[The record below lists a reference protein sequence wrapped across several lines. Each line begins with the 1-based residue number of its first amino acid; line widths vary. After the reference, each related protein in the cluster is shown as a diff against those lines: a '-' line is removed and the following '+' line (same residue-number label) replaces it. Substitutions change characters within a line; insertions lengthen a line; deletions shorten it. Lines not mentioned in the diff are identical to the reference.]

1 MTQSETVQPS
11 CLLDYPHILW
21 GATKSITANFHIGV
35 AGYVAYKFSIGLGKV
50 WTIINAIVN
59 RFAA

>member
-11 CLLDYPHILW
+11 SLLDYTQILK
-21 GATKSITANFHIGV
+21 GAKSVTANFHIGV
-35 AGYVAYKFSIGLGKV
+35 AGYVTYKFSIGFGKV

-59 RFAA
+59 RSVA

>member
-1 MTQSETVQPS
+1 MVTQSETFQPS
-11 CLLDYPHILW
+11 SLLDYPHILW
-21 GATKSITANFHIGV
+21 GAKSITANFHIGV

-59 RFAA
+59 RFSA